1 MGAPGSKKP
10 PVGRQR
16 GLGAKGEAAQPARST
31 EVTWTSTTA
40 LQQCE
45 SPKAPLSFSQPA
57 PSHTPGSSH
66 YGYFALSVTFLRK
79 MPRSWS
85 ATRCNWSDRSR
96 YAHVQICLGTE
107 TSTQERNGAAALK
120 MATHLW
126 GSPALTFMLPFPSC
140 GAVRGQAKVSQ
151 CMKPWCFGTSCT
163 ASTF

>member
-1 MGAPGSKKP
+1 MVKYLGKKIAHGSSRLQEATRGQAEGSGSK
-10 PVGRQR
+10 R
-16 GLGAKGEAAQPARST
+16 RSST
-31 EVTWTSTTA
+31 STSEHQVTWTSTTA

-79 MPRSWS
+79 MPRSWW
-85 ATRCNWSDRSR
+85 ATRCNQSDRSR

-107 TSTQERNGAAALK
+107 TSTQERNRAAALK

-140 GAVRGQAKVSQ
+140 GAVRGQAEVS
-151 CMKPWCFGTSCT
+151 
-163 ASTF
+163 

>member
-10 PVGRQR
+10 PAGRQR
-16 GLGAKGEAAQPARST
+16 GLGAKGEAAQAPRST
-31 EVTWTSTTA
+31 KLPGP
-40 LQQCE
+40 LQQPCSNV

-57 PSHTPGSSH
+57 PSHTLGSSH

-79 MPRSWS
+79 MPRSWW
-85 ATRCNWSDRSR
+85 ATRCNQSDRSR

-107 TSTQERNGAAALK
+107 TSTQERNRAAALK